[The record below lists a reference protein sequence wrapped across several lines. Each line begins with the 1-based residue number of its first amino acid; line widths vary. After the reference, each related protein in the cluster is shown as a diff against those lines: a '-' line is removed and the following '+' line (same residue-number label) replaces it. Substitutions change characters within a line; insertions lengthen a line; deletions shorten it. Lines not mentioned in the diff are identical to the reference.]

1 MKKLYFLLILIVTL
15 FSSCS
20 IKFNGASIPAEMKTV
35 NITFFENNA
44 PLVVPNM
51 SSKFTENLR
60 NRIRNQTSLN
70 MTTNE
75 AHAIFSGTITNYD
88 IRPTTMQ
95 DANTRGVTAGGT
107 NRMSISVS
115 VKYTNNLNQKMSFEE
130 NFERHIDFPT
140 AGQSFQ
146 SQEQRLIDQVLDLL
160 TEDIFNRAFA
170 NWN

>member
-1 MKKLYFLLILIVTL
+1 MKKLYVPLILIVTF

-35 NITFFENNA
+35 NITFFENNS

-60 NRIRNQTSLN
+60 NRVRNQTSLN
-70 MTTNE
+70 MTTND
-75 AHAIFSGTITNYD
+75 AHGIFSGTITNYD

-95 DANTRGVTAGGT
+95 DANTRGVATGGT

-115 VKYTNNLNQKMSFEE
+115 VKYTNNLNPKMSFEE

-146 SQEQRLIDQVLDLL
+146 SQEQGLIDQVLTLL

-170 NWN
+170 NW

>member
-1 MKKLYFLLILIVTL
+1 MKKLYFLLIVAL

-20 IKFNGASIPAEMKTV
+20 IKFNGASIPPEMKTV
-35 NITFFENNA
+35 NVTFFENNA

-51 SSKFTENLR
+51 SSRFTENLR
-60 NRIRNQTSLN
+60 NVIRNQTSLN

-75 AHAIFSGTITNYD
+75 AHGIFSGTITNYD

-95 DANTRGVTAGGT
+95 DANKRGVAASGT

-115 VKYTNNLNQKMSFEE
+115 VKYTNNLNPKMSFEE
-130 NFERHIDFPT
+130 TFERHIDFP
-140 AGQSFQ
+140 ASGQSFQ
-146 SQEQRLIDQVLDLL
+146 AQEQGLIDQVLTFL

-170 NWN
+170 NW

>member
-1 MKKLYFLLILIVTL
+1 MKKLYVFLIVAL

-44 PLVVPNM
+44 PLVVPDM

-75 AHAIFSGTITNYD
+75 AHGIFSGTITNYD
-88 IRPTTMQ
+88 IRPTSVQ
-95 DANTRGVTAGGT
+95 DANNRGVATSGT
-107 NRMSISVS
+107 NRMTIAVS
-115 VKYTNNLNQKMSFEE
+115 VKYTNNLDPKMSFEE
-130 NFERHIDFPT
+130 SFERHIDFPT

-146 SQEQRLIDQVLDLL
+146 AQEAGLIDQVLTLL

-170 NWN
+170 NW

>member
-1 MKKLYFLLILIVTL
+1 MKKIYVLLIVAL

-44 PLVVPNM
+44 PLVIPDM

-75 AHAIFSGTITNYD
+75 AHGIFSGTITNYD
-88 IRPTTMQ
+88 IRPTTIQ
-95 DANTRGVTAGGT
+95 DANNRGVAASGT
-107 NRMSISVS
+107 NRMTISVS
-115 VKYTNNLNQKMSFEE
+115 VKYTNNLNPKLSFEE
-130 NFERHIDFPT
+130 SFERHIDFPT

-146 SQEQRLIDQVLDLL
+146 AQEAGLVDQVLTLL

-170 NWN
+170 NW